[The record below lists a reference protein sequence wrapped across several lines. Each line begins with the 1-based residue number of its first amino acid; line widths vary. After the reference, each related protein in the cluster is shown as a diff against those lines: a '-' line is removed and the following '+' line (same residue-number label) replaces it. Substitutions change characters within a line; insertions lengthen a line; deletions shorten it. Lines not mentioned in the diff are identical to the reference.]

1 MDYLTRRQVI
11 KTGGLALITIAIPFF
26 TKANKLIMEE
36 NKKDDIRI
44 KPFKVNISQDI
55 LDDLNTRLDITRWPD
70 EIKESRWSYGTEL
83 SYMKE
88 LTNYWQH
95 KFDWRKIESEINSY
109 PNFIA
114 DIDGMQIH
122 YIQVKGKG
130 KKSIPLIMTHGWPG
144 SFLEMIKIIPMLT
157 QNPELS
163 FDLVIPSIPGFGF
176 SSKANKEGCNSE
188 YVADIWQKLMINLG
202 YEKFGVQGGDIG
214 SGISSWLSLKYP
226 SNIIGLHLNYISGSY
241 KPYLKDGEIPSDE
254 MVEFKKTSSEWSS
267 KNGAYAYIHSTKPL
281 TAAYGLNDSPAGL
294 CAWIIE
300 KFNDWSDNNGNIE
313 NIFTKDELLANVTL
327 YWVTQTIHSSM
338 RIYNENSK
346 KPLALKKNEFI
357 GVPVG
362 FAHFPKELPT
372 PPRAYIEKS
381 FNITHWTN
389 MKSGGHFAAAEQ
401 PELLS
406 KDIIDFFSHLKLQDY

>member
-1 MDYLTRRQVI
+1 MDNLTRRQVI
-11 KTGGLALITIAIPFF
+11 KTGGLALIAIAVPFF
-26 TKANKLIMEE
+26 TKANKLIMKKK
-36 NKKDDIRI
+36 KKDNMRI
-44 KPFKVNISQDI
+44 KPFKVNIPQDI
-55 LDDLNTRLDITRWPD
+55 LDDLNARLDMTRWPD
-70 EIKESRWSYGTEL
+70 EINESHWTYGTDL

-88 LTNYWQH
+88 LTNYWQN
-95 KFDWRKIESEINSY
+95 KFDWRKIENEINSY

-122 YIQVKGKG
+122 YIHVKGKS

-144 SFLEMIKIIPMLT
+144 SFLEMMKIMPMLT
-157 QNPELS
+157 ENPDWS

-176 SSKANKEGCNSE
+176 SSKVNKEGCNSE
-188 YVADIWQKLMINLG
+188 FVADIWQKLMINLG

-241 KPYLKDGEIPSDE
+241 KPYLKDGEILSDE
-254 MVEFKKTSSEWSS
+254 MIEFKKNSSEWSS
-267 KNGAYAYIHSTKPL
+267 KYGAYAYLHSTKPL

-300 KFNDWSDNNGNIE
+300 KFNDWSDNDGNIE
-313 NIFTKDELLANVTL
+313 NTFTKDELLSNVTL

-346 KPLALKKNEFI
+346 KPLAFKRNEFI

-381 FNITHWTN
+381 FNITHWTD
-389 MKSGGHFAAAEQ
+389 MKAGGHFAAAEQ